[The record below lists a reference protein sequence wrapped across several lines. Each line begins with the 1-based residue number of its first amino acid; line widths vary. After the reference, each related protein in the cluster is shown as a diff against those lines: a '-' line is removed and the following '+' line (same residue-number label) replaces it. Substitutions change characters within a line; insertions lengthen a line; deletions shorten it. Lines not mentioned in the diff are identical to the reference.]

1 MAGRR
6 QFGTVRR
13 LSSGRW
19 QARYPDSAGR
29 LIAAPATF
37 RTRADAGRYLD
48 QVRTDRSRGA
58 WVDPRAGRLT
68 LSEYGDHWLRQRPDL
83 RPRTTELYEG
93 LLRLHI
99 LPDLGDVPLAT
110 MSTARIRS
118 WHAALLAR
126 ERPGP
131 STVAKSYRLLRTI
144 LGTAVEDELI
154 AKNPCVLKGAGV
166 ERPAERPTATVAQVY
181 ELAEAV
187 RPRFRALVLTATF
200 TSLRLGELQALRRRH
215 IDLLHRTVTVVE
227 QTQLL
232 KDGTIVTGPP
242 KSAAGLRT
250 VSLPAILVPELE
262 QHLEVGSIGHPD
274 GLVFP
279 GPGGVPFRRASFY
292 TAWRRA
298 VRAVGV
304 EGLRPHDLRHTGNTL
319 AAATGA
325 STKELM
331 ARMGHASPR
340 AALIYQHAT
349 EQRDRAIADAL
360 DELVSGTASAP
371 RAAVLPL
378 LRATT
383 PDD

>member
-6 QFGTVRR
+6 QFGSVRE

-19 QARYPDSAGR
+19 QARYPDGAGR
-29 LIAAPATF
+29 LVAAPGTF

-48 QVRTDRSRGA
+48 QIRTDRGRGN

-68 LSEYGDHWLRQRPDL
+68 LSEYGAHWLGQRPDL
-83 RPRTTELYEG
+83 RPRTAELYEG
-93 LLRLHI
+93 LHRLHI
-99 LPDLGDVPLAT
+99 LPILGDVPLAKLT
-110 MSTARIRS
+110 TARVRS
-118 WHAALLAR
+118 WHVTLLAS

-131 STVAKSYRLLRTI
+131 STVAKSYRLLRTV

-166 ERPAERPTATVAQVY
+166 ERPDERPVATVGQVY

-187 RPRFRALVLTATF
+187 GPRFRALVLTATY
-200 TSLRLGELQALRRRH
+200 TALRLGELQALRRRH
-215 IDLLHRTVTVVE
+215 VDLLHRTVTVVE
-227 QTQLL
+227 QTQVL

-242 KSAAGLRT
+242 KTAAGVRT
-250 VSLPAILVPELE
+250 VSLPALLVSELE
-262 QHLEVGSIGHPD
+262 QHLQDHATVHPD
-274 GLVFP
+274 ALVFP
-279 GPGGVPFRRASFY
+279 GPGGAPFRRATFY
-292 TAWRRA
+292 DAWRRA
-298 VRAVGV
+298 VRTVGV
-304 EGLRPHDLRHTGNTL
+304 AHLRPHDLRHTGNTL

-360 DELVSGTASAP
+360 DQLVSGTAPAP
-371 RAAVLPL
+371 RAPVLAL
-378 LRATT
+378 LRATS
-383 PDD
+383 PEN